1 MFESFPH
8 TCQKYGV
15 KADVRSLL
23 LLRKSMDKGLVN
35 TVGDI
40 YKVMKGVIV
49 KEPTGLGPFTRAYYD
64 YFLGI
69 IIAPGE
75 PLNNAVARSDAFG
88 RWKSKYKDDEEF
100 EALEIEEK
108 INKFLDEVHETTYD
122 IKKVIDGKDILAKD
136 DPTQKDEGQDSDEQ
150 SGRRHLDRAADY
162 QDIDLEELRRRME
175 EVMKQQEGMHEGGSH
190 WIGQGGISPYGNN
203 GAAKGGIRVGGSGG
217 GKMAR
222 AVIGDPKFYP
232 VDIDSTL
239 SDNNVDAALASLK
252 GIKEEDII
260 QELDI
265 PITIKKGLKRGGLF
279 LPIQKEK
286 ITDKLQVLLMIDNG
300 GWSMDPYVRAVT
312 SLFRKMKTRFAH
324 DLELRYF
331 HNTVYDVIYTDDR
344 RTKYE
349 NTDKVLDLD
358 PNYRVFVVGD
368 AAMAPYE
375 LDERS
380 VIFWGRLKEK
390 FKRTAWLN
398 PTQEKYWNMSYTTQM
413 LKQIID
419 MYPMS
424 PRGIEKAVQEM
435 NRKTFKGK

>member
-1 MFESFPH
+1 ME
-8 TCQKYGV
+8 
-15 KADVRSLL
+15 
-23 LLRKSMDKGLVN
+23 KGLVN

-49 KEPTGLGPFTRAYYD
+49 KDPTGLGPFTRAYYD

-88 RWKSKYKDDEEF
+88 KWKNKYIDDEKF
-100 EALEIEEK
+100 EALDIEDK
-108 INKFLDEVHETTYD
+108 INKFLDEVHKTTYD

-136 DPTQKDEGQDSDEQ
+136 DPSQGDNGQDREGDK
-150 SGRRHLDRAADY
+150 GKRHLDRAADY

-175 EVMKQQEGMHEGGSH
+175 EVMKQQKGMHEGGSH
-190 WIGQGGISPYGNN
+190 WIGTGGISPYGHS

-232 VDIDSTL
+232 VDVDSTL

-260 QELDI
+260 QALDI
-265 PITIKKGLKRGGLF
+265 PLTIKKGIKQGGIF

-286 ITDKLQVLLMIDNG
+286 ITDKLQVLLLIDNG

-331 HNTVYDVIYTDDR
+331 HNTVYDVIYTDAR

-349 NTDKVLDLD
+349 DTARLFDLD

-380 VIFWGRLKEK
+380 IIFWGRLKEK

-413 LKQIID
+413 LKQLIS
-419 MYPMS
+419 MYPMT

-435 NRKTFKGK
+435 NKKTFKGK

>member
-108 INKFLDEVHETTYD
+108 INKFLDEVHE
-122 IKKVIDGKDILAKD
+122 
-136 DPTQKDEGQDSDEQ
+136 GQDGDGQ

-252 GIKEEDII
+252 GIKEEDIT

-331 HNTVYDVIYTDDR
+331 HNTVYDVIYTDER

>member
-8 TCQKYGV
+8 TCLKYGV
-15 KADVRSLL
+15 HADVRSLL

-75 PLNNAVARSDAFG
+75 PLNLAVARSDAF
-88 RWKSKYKDDEEF
+88 KSWQAKYIDDEEF
-100 EALEIEEK
+100 DALELDEK

-122 IKKVIDGKDILAKD
+122 IKNVIKGEDILAKD
-136 DPTQKDEGQDSDEQ
+136 DPSMKDENPGDTPQN
-150 SGRRHLDRAADY
+150 GRRHLDKAADY

-175 EVMKQQEGMHEGGSH
+175 EVMKQQEGFHEGGSH
-190 WIGQGGISPYGNN
+190 WIGQGGISPYGHS
-203 GAAKGGIRVGGSGG
+203 GAAKGGIRVGGGGG

-222 AVIGDPKFYP
+222 AVIGDPKYYP
-232 VDIDSTL
+232 VDVDSTL
-239 SDNNVDAALASLK
+239 SDNNVDAALSALK
-252 GIKEEDII
+252 GVREEDTI

-265 PITIKKGLKRGGLF
+265 PVTIKKGIKRGGLF
-279 LPIQKEK
+279 LPIEKEK
-286 ITDKLQVLLMIDNG
+286 ITNRLQVLLMIDNG
-300 GWSMDPYVRAVT
+300 GWSMDPYVRSVT

-324 DLELRYF
+324 DLETRYF
-331 HNTVYDVIYTDDR
+331 HNTIYDVVYTDER

-349 NTDKVLDLD
+349 EVDRTLDMD

-368 AAMAPYE
+368 ASMAPYE

-380 VIFWGRLKEK
+380 IIFWGRLKDK

-398 PTQEKYWNMSYTTQM
+398 PTYEKYWGMSYTTQL
-413 LKQIID
+413 LKELIS
-419 MYPMS
+419 MYPMT
-424 PRGIEKAVQEM
+424 PRGIEKAVREM
-435 NRKTFKGK
+435 NRLTYKDK